1 MMPKKEHRVR
11 PRETWG
17 GQPGVTIR
25 MGNQYWREHTGT
37 LGTACGDM
45 VWQAIIIRPKNKRI
59 VREGKTFGIDQQGG
73 KGGAN
78 FTEDVAPTVL
88 SDSHGTPHAVCYAVK
103 KRGET

>member
-1 MMPKKEHRVR
+1 M
-11 PRETWG
+11 
-17 GQPGVTIR
+17 TIR